1 MYGAAIVPYQGGP
14 DIRLAPSALP
24 FYPVGRS
31 GQHDICLWRKNIGR
45 FDEPRR
51 DRCQPHIIIHVVAGV
66 PFLWERCCQNTL
78 LGVNYTLCKH
88 GFQQAIVLKHH
99 HHSASLYN
107 SCDLYCNILPNFY
120 LHWCLSVPV
129 VPQNSFHLNNWASDA
144 TAASHKS
151 GSCLQKSLACLV
163 CLCRLPC
170 YELGSIALYY
180 ISLLSGLGNIDDQNR
195 DHLIGRPTMSW
206 ADN

>member
-14 DIRLAPSALP
+14 DIRLAPSTLP

-151 GSCLQKSLACLV
+151 GSCLQKSLARLV
-163 CLCRLPC
+163 RFSNWLESLRSVGWRTRTWLGLP
-170 YELGSIALYY
+170 
-180 ISLLSGLGNIDDQNR
+180 GL
-195 DHLIGRPTMSW
+195 P
-206 ADN
+206 

>member
-51 DRCQPHIIIHVVAGV
+51 DRCQPHIIIHVVADV

-99 HHSASLYN
+99 YHSASLCN
-107 SCDLYCNILPNFY
+107 SCDLYCTILPNF
-120 LHWCLSVPV
+120 LLVFTLMSVQCLSPRKTVSIWITERAMQRLRP
-129 VPQNSFHLNNWASDA
+129 
-144 TAASHKS
+144 T
-151 GSCLQKSLACLV
+151 SLAAAFRRAWPAWSDSPTDLKV
-163 CLCRLPC
+163 YVVWVGEPNLTRPPW
-170 YELGSIALYY
+170 SALADY
-180 ISLLSGLGNIDDQNR
+180 
-195 DHLIGRPTMSW
+195 PAMSW